1 MMEKYSAVIIEN
13 PDNPEELMLQF
24 PEELLEKVGW
34 KEGTVL
40 NWQVE
45 DGTIILD
52 VANTQQSVDSNE

>member
-1 MMEKYSAVIIEN
+1 MEKYSAVIIEN

>member
-1 MMEKYSAVIIEN
+1 MKKYSAVIIEN